1 MATTRTTY
9 GGAWVGWVVFA
20 AVTMVMI
27 GVLNIIEGIVALVD
41 NQRLVV
47 APDRL
52 YVVNLRGWGWTVLI
66 SGVILLITGLGL
78 FTANTAARIAAIVVV
93 TLHAIT
99 QVGWLGAYPV
109 WSVLMIVLD
118 IVVLF
123 ALTARWSSV
132 RGGLD
137 PYSDDGDRIGSHAAA
152 T

>member
-9 GGAWVGWVVFA
+9 GGAWVGWIVFA

-41 NQRLVV
+41 QQRIVV
-47 APDRL
+47 APDHL
-52 YVVNLRGWGWTVLI
+52 YVVNLRGWGWTLLI
-66 SGVILLITGLGL
+66 SGVILVITGLGL
-78 FTANTAARIAAIVVV
+78 FTANTAARIAGIVVV

-99 QVGWLGAYPV
+99 QVGWLGAYPL
-109 WSVLMIVLD
+109 WSMLMIALD

-123 ALTARWSSV
+123 ALTARWSAV
-132 RGGLD
+132 RAGLD
-137 PYSDDGDRIGSHAAA
+137 PYSDDGDRIGTHAAA

>member
-93 TLHAIT
+93 TLHAIS
-99 QVGWLGAYPV
+99 QIGSLGAYPV

-118 IVVLF
+118 VVVLY
-123 ALTARWSSV
+123 ALTARWSAA
-132 RGGLD
+132 RDTLD
-137 PYSDDGDRIGSHAAA
+137 LEHG
-152 T
+152 

>member
-9 GGAWVGWVVFA
+9 GGAWAGWIVFA
-20 AVTMVMI
+20 AVTLVMI
-27 GVLNIIEGIVALVD
+27 GVFNIIEGIVALVD
-41 NQRLVV
+41 SQRVVV
-47 APDRL
+47 APDHL
-52 YVVNLRGWGWTVLI
+52 YVVDLRGWGWTLLI
-66 SGVILLITGLGL
+66 SGVIMAITGLGL

-99 QVGWLGAYPV
+99 QVGWLGAYPL
-109 WSVLMIVLD
+109 WSMLMIALD

-123 ALTARWSSV
+123 ALTARWSAV
-132 RGGLD
+132 RDGLD